1 MSQHIAILING
12 EVEFCGNVDY
22 YHLEH
27 GEALDG
33 NDAALMLRLAY
44 AKEAIR

>member
-22 YHLEH
+22 FDLQKADEV
-27 GEALDG
+27 GG
-33 NDAALMLRLAY
+33 PNGIVMLRLTY
-44 AKEAIR
+44 EKETVR